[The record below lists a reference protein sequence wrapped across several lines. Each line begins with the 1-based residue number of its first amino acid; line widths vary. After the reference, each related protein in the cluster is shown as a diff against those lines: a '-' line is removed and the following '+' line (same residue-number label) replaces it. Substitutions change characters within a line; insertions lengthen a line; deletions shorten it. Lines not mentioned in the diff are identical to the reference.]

1 MTPQELTT
9 WVKDEALSLGFLSV
23 GITDASPFYE
33 ASDRLAQWLDQG
45 YQGEMSYLER
55 NFEKRIDPKLLVPG
69 TKSIISLAFNYYTDH
84 NPTENSAYKIS
95 RYALGK
101 DYHKIIKKKLK
112 DLYRQL
118 QAIQPGIEGR
128 FFVDSAP
135 VLERD
140 VAVRAGMGWRG
151 KNTLLIHPKM
161 GSYFFL
167 AEIFINQVLVYDEPM
182 DDYCGTCTKCIDHCP
197 TEAIE
202 KTGYQMNASH
212 CISYLTIELK
222 ENRPIPEKF
231 KGLMENYIF
240 GCDICQE
247 VCPWNRFSKP
257 HNEDAFL
264 PSEQLKA
271 MKNEDWEN
279 LTQEKFNSLFEG
291 SAVKRTKFGGLK
303 RNINFLQP

>member
-1 MTPQELTT
+1 
-9 WVKDEALSLGFLSV
+9 
-23 GITDASPFYE
+23 
-33 ASDRLAQWLDQG
+33 
-45 YQGEMSYLER
+45 
-55 NFEKRIDPKLLVPG
+55 
-69 TKSIISLAFNYYTDH
+69 
-84 NPTENSAYKIS
+84 
-95 RYALGK
+95 
-101 DYHKIIKKKLK
+101 
-112 DLYRQL
+112 
-118 QAIQPGIEGR
+118 
-128 FFVDSAP
+128 
-135 VLERD
+135 
-140 VAVRAGMGWRG
+140 MGWRG